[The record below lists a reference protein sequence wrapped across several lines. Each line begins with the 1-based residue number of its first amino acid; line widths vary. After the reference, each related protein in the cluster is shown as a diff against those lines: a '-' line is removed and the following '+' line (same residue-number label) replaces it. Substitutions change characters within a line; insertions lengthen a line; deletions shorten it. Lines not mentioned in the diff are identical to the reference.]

1 MDEQSIRN
9 GALPKS
15 GTPSPNPW
23 DSARS
28 GQNGW
33 LYNTETRTEDKA
45 PQACDLSAASS
56 AGMARAADAATAQ
69 NRQIPT
75 RPRLTYC
82 GLNLVLTKG
91 STFNVGITERDEV
104 KTLPLF

>member
-23 DSARS
+23 DLARS

-33 LYNTETRTEDKA
+33 LYNAETRTEDKA
-45 PQACDLSAASS
+45 PQVCDLSAASS
-56 AGMARAADAATAQ
+56 AGMARAAAMLRPPQ

-75 RPRLTYC
+75 RR
-82 GLNLVLTKG
+82 G
-91 STFNVGITERDEV
+91 
-104 KTLPLF
+104 